1 MTHEVDKKLVD
12 RLSRVEG
19 QIRGLRKM
27 LEEGRNCEEV
37 LNQLL
42 AARSGLERAGMVILD
57 RHLADCILEGADV
70 APERMDQLRHTLRL
84 WSRHTS
90 PEA

>member
-1 MTHEVDKKLVD
+1 MSHEVDKKLVD

-19 QIRGLRKM
+19 QVRGLRKM

-42 AARSGLERAGMVILD
+42 AARSGLEQAGMVILD
-57 RHLADCILEGADV
+57 RHLADCILEGASV
-70 APERMDQLRHTLRL
+70 APERMEQLRQTLRL

-90 PEA
+90 PVS